1 MSKREA
7 IEKGYNSK
15 KRAPNFKHDE
25 IMILLHEIQKSL
37 FGMLSPSLTFHMKTK
52 AWLAVREQLVVA
64 GYPPRTKEQLKKK
77 WEDSATATKAKYAR
91 KRKTGG
97 GAINWNIIDELV
109 TDILGKDNPS
119 LTSIG
124 SIPGGIDSAWDKRMD
139 RPQITIDNSDEDDR
153 EWHSTSSYRLR
164 SSTAPVPSNIDPTSN
179 DIAEVTDLQCEGDGI
194 DYHSDADDVNVRKH
208 QSSARSETARDTKM
222 FLESVYEQHLIQEH
236 EIKMRISMK
245 KKEELIDLKLGY
257 YWQKIAREFHK

>member
-1 MSKREA
+1 MSKRET
-7 IEKGYNSK
+7 IEKGNNSK
-15 KRAPNFKHDE
+15 KRAPNSKHDE
-25 IMILLHEIQKSL
+25 IMFLLHGIQNRRNSL

-119 LTSIG
+119 LTSI
-124 SIPGGIDSAWDKRMD
+124 PGGIDSGDKRMD
-139 RPQITIDNSDEDDR
+139 MQ
-153 EWHSTSSYRLR
+153 
-164 SSTAPVPSNIDPTSN
+164 TSN
-179 DIAEVTDLQCEGDGI
+179 HD
-194 DYHSDADDVNVRKH
+194 RK
-208 QSSARSETARDTKM
+208 TPMKM
-222 FLESVYEQHLIQEH
+222 IVKDSQL
-236 EIKMRISMK
+236 R
-245 KKEELIDLKLGY
+245 LID
-257 YWQKIAREFHK
+257 